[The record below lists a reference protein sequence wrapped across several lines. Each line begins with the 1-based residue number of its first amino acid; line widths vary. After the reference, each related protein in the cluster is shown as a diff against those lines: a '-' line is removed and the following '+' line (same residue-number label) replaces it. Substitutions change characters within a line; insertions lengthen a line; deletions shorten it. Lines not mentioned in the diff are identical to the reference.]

1 MDLLIYLLVSTV
13 RLFLTVEEVLFLA
26 RAITSWLFMADEGMI
41 PNFLYAVTE
50 PLIIPARAI
59 LNRFESIRDF
69 PIDIP
74 FFVTVLLMSILELAL
89 PTVYL

>member
-1 MDLLIYLLVSTV
+1 MDLLIYLLVTTI
-13 RLFLTVEEVLFLA
+13 RLFLTVEEILFLA
-26 RAITSWLFMADEGMI
+26 RAITSWLFMADEGII

-50 PLIIPARAI
+50 PLIIPARAV
-59 LNRFESIRDF
+59 LNRFESIENL

-74 FFVTVLLMSILELAL
+74 FLVTVILMSVLQIAL

>member
-13 RLFLTVEEVLFLA
+13 RLFLLVEEILFLA
-26 RAITSWLFMADEGMI
+26 RAILSWLFMAEDGLLV
-41 PNFLYAVTE
+41 NFLYAVTE
-50 PLIIPARAI
+50 PLIIPIRK
-59 LNRFESIRDF
+59 LLDRFESVSDL

-74 FFVTVLLMSILELAL
+74 FLVTVMLMSVVQMLL